1 MKKVKR
7 FLMTLLPSFFV
18 VGMCLPALLNNPK
31 QVKEDPGEDTAIYSR
46 TLTHA
51 QLNNPDILS
60 ADDEDDEEETVKVD
74 KVVLHYYNE
83 AGGCDGRA
91 FYLWVTGV
99 DGAEYNF
106 ENASDIMELSADNT
120 MMTITVDFSDERFEA
135 FAHKS
140 SIYFIIKF
148 KKISD
153 TNLNW
158 GGQSDDV
165 QLRYADF
172 PTAVNM
178 DGEKSVCEM
187 WTMPAAGGGIAL
199 LDSEAKTKVHGV
211 KLAKFEDWKTISCKL
226 TADTKGVKWK
236 LYAYD
241 ETYYKIKPK
250 KRADSQKWYLVKEG
264 TGTGDFDI
272 KLPYEAH
279 INMVY
284 SLVSHDPDSDSDPDM
299 KTLDKT
305 VTVSF
310 ENLYNSA
317 KFHTYYETG
326 VETAFNQNGAK
337 QLGMTYSA
345 EGTTFKV
352 WSPVSSNVTVLLY
365 DKDTSAEYAPAS
377 ITDEKERA
385 AYDKYKGYHMHYTS
399 GGVWELTIDGDLKGK
414 YYNYQVDNTL
424 GTNVCM
430 DPYATSAGCN
440 GLRGYIYDKADSN
453 PTGWDQLPVK
463 WDGETS
469 KGLDLETP
477 QDLTIYEVHMQD
489 FTGDVSWKSTQNP
502 ATKRG
507 TYKAFVESGTRL
519 EGHPDVTTGYDH
531 LNGLGVGAVQLVP
544 VFDHDN
550 DESGETLKYNWGYN
564 PLNYNVV
571 EGGYSSDPHDGLARV
586 KEFKEMVLKMSQT
599 EAHTRVIMDVVYN
612 HVSSATGSCFHKL
625 MPRYYF
631 RYDSN
636 GELYDGSGCHNEVA
650 SERPMMRKFIVDS
663 LKMWATEY
671 KIKGFRFDLM
681 GLIDFQTMNK
691 AREELYKIDP
701 DIYLYGE
708 GWTSGGYHGPSDGNW
723 GAETWQIYNECNQY
737 KDSVQRTY
745 LGGFNDCFRNAVRG
759 ENSMWGQEQT
769 YPQAGFV
776 QTGNWKQD
784 GDGNWYCDYDR
795 LEKIA
800 DGMWGVNRNVNTN
813 GDITGYYPEQTV
825 NYVSCHDNWTVRDQ
839 LFNTMPKSADG
850 TRPATIESILRG
862 SLQAHALVMASN
874 SAAFILG
881 GEELL
886 RTKEYAG
893 IDPDDYAG
901 VTKDSYT
908 EMWGHKISHNSY
920 NAPLELNSFK
930 WGNKV
935 EVIGHDANDKIT
947 NAVFN
952 YNDAFATL
960 IKSHKNLLKK
970 RGENNGYYAFVGSTS
985 AGAGVINRYWSEAG
999 NFGNAVAFQ
1008 ANEAFVYTCAGN
1020 VGENDY
1026 ILCECDKM
1034 AHWLPAKFEYGMSHE
1049 GNVYDNKVHFGGVAN
1064 NAVLYYD
1071 RHGVNNQEGSKMK
1084 KNRLFLMSLLLI
1096 PA

>member
-1 MKKVKR
+1 MKKVKK

-18 VGMCLPALLNNPK
+18 VGMCLPALLNSNK
-31 QVKEDPGEDTAIYSR
+31 NQVEDPGEDTAIYDR
-46 TLTHA
+46 ALTHA
-51 QLNNPDILS
+51 NLNRPDILS
-60 ADDEDDEEETVKVD
+60 ADDDEDEEETVKVD

-99 DGAEYNF
+99 DGAEYNL
-106 ENASDIMELSADNT
+106 ENASDIMKVSDDKT
-120 MMTITVDFSDERFEA
+120 MMTIDIDFADARFAA

-140 SIYFIIKF
+140 SLYFIIKF

-165 QLRYADF
+165 QLRYADYAQ
-172 PTAVNM
+172 AVYAEG
-178 DGEKSVCEM
+178 DKSICEM

-226 TADTKGVKWK
+226 TADTRGVKWK

-241 ETYYKIKPK
+241 ETYFKIKPK

-284 SLVSHDPDSDSDPDM
+284 SLVSHDPDSDSDEDM
-299 KTLDKT
+299 KALDKT

-326 VETAFNQNGAK
+326 VENALNQQGAK

-345 EGTTFKV
+345 NETTFKV
-352 WSPVSSNVTVLLY
+352 WSPVSSNVTVLIY
-365 DKDTSAEYAPAS
+365 DKDTSAEYAPANLS
-377 ITDEKERA
+377 DTEKA

-453 PTGWDQLPVK
+453 PTGWDALPLR
-463 WDGETS
+463 WDGPTNY
-469 KGLDLETP
+469 DLETP
-477 QDLTIYEVHMQD
+477 QDLTIYEVHIQD
-489 FTGDVSWKSTQNP
+489 FTGDDSWKSSQNP

-507 TYKAFVESGTRL
+507 TYKAFVEHGTRL
-519 EGHPDVTTGYDH
+519 EGHPDIKTGYDH
-531 LNGLGVGAVQLVP
+531 LNSLGVSAVQLVP

-586 KEFKEMVLKMSQT
+586 KEFKELVLRMSQT
-599 EAHTRVIMDVVYN
+599 NAHTRVIMDVVYN

-631 RYDSN
+631 RYDEA

-681 GLIDFQTMNK
+681 GLIDFQTLNK

-737 KDSVQRTY
+737 KDSTPRTY

-759 ENSMWGQEQT
+759 ENSMWGQEIT

-784 GDGNWYCDYDR
+784 GSGNWYCDYDR
-795 LEKIA
+795 LDKIS

-813 GDITGYYPEQTV
+813 GEITGYYPEQTV

-839 LFNTMPKSADG
+839 LFNTMPKSANG
-850 TRPATIESILRG
+850 TRPATLESILRG
-862 SLQAHALVMASN
+862 SLQAHALVMAGN

-886 RTKEYAG
+886 RTKEYVG
-893 IDPDDYAG
+893 IDPKDYAG
-901 VTKDSYT
+901 VTADSYT
-908 EMWGHKISHNSY
+908 EMWGHNISHNSY
-920 NAPLELNSFK
+920 NAPLSVNTFK

-935 EVIGHDANDKIT
+935 EVTGHDANDKIT
-947 NAVFN
+947 NEVFH
-952 YNDAFATL
+952 YNEAFATL
-960 IKSHKNLLKK
+960 IKSHKSLLKK
-970 RGENNGYYAFVGSTS
+970 RGENNGYGAFVGTTSTGN
-985 AGAGVINRYWSEAG
+985 AVWNRYWSQAG
-999 NFGNAVAFQ
+999 NFSNCVAFQ
-1008 ANEAFVYTCAGN
+1008 ANEAFVYTCAGAIGAGDYVQCN
-1020 VGENDY
+1020 QNELEN
-1026 ILCECDKM
+1026 I
-1034 AHWLPAKFEYGMSHE
+1034 WAKVFEYGGYHLKDDK
-1049 GNVYDNKVHFGGVAN
+1049 VYFDQSNM
-1064 NAVLYYD
+1064 VLYYD
-1071 RHGVNNQEGSKMK
+1071 RHGH
-1084 KNRLFLMSLLLI
+1084 
-1096 PA
+1096 